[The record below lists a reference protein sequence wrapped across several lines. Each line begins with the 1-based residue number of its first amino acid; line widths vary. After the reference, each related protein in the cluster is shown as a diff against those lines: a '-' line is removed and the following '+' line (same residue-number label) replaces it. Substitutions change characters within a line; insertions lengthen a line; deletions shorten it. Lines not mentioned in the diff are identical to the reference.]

1 MKTLES
7 LGEQLKSQ
15 AKALEAQGT
24 SAVARAQEKGRAL
37 GRRVDAV
44 RAAVDLGKL
53 TPANLRAAA
62 EDAAHAF
69 AGHFRPAGTEASA
82 PPAEATAAPAP

>member
-15 AKALEAQGT
+15 VKALEAQGT
-24 SAVARAQEKGRAL
+24 SAVARVQERGRTL
-37 GRRVDAV
+37 GRRIDAV
-44 RAAVDLGKL
+44 RTTVDLGKL

-62 EDAAHAF
+62 GDAAHAF
-69 AGHFRPAGTEASA
+69 AGHFRPAGVERSA
-82 PPAEATAAPAP
+82 PPAEATAAPTP